1 MRIIAIS
8 GGIGSGKS
16 VVSRMVSVMGWRVYD
31 CDSRARRLMDT
42 SDEIKRR
49 IASEI
54 SDSCITQDNEIDRQ
68 CLSGLVFNDAMAL
81 DVLNKIVHGAVREDF
96 RDWCHRHADDGMLF
110 VETAILYQSGM
121 DSMVDEVWEVSASES
136 VRIARVMM
144 RNNLSEAEVKARI
157 ASQAAFT
164 PTHRHPRI
172 IVIDNDGEVALL
184 PQVLSAVDGALLG

>member
-81 DVLNKIVHGAVREDF
+81 DVLNKIVHGAEKISRIGVT
-96 RDWCHRHADDGMLF
+96 GMQMMGCCLSRLPSSIR
-110 VETAILYQSGM
+110 A
-121 DSMVDEVWEVSASES
+121 VW
-136 VRIARVMM
+136 I
-144 RNNLSEAEVKARI
+144 
-157 ASQAAFT
+157 
-164 PTHRHPRI
+164 PW
-172 IVIDNDGEVALL
+172 
-184 PQVLSAVDGALLG
+184 

>member
-1 MRIIAIS
+1 
-8 GGIGSGKS
+8 
-16 VVSRMVSVMGWRVYD
+16 
-31 CDSRARRLMDT
+31 MDT